1 MDETRFL
8 LEHWRNQL
16 DRNQS
21 AQYLSAEHCRR
32 INNWLGMPVIACT
45 AIVGST
51 VFATLSDAFGH
62 SVWLTI
68 ALGLM
73 SVTAAVLA
81 SLQTFLKYSE
91 RAEKH
96 LTAHRQF
103 SRLKRDVE
111 FLLAFP
117 PKPEEARS
125 TIASLRA
132 RIDQAIDEAVP
143 PLERVW
149 RRVRPEDGEE
159 SLHESR
165 FKSEAPLEPKRVIK
179 PALRNPTQPEDQT

>member
-1 MDETRFL
+1 MDETRLL
-8 LEHWRNQL
+8 LERWRKQL
-16 DRNQS
+16 ERLQS

-32 INNWLGMPVIACT
+32 INNWLGIPVIACT

-51 VFATLSDAFGH
+51 VFAALSDAFGD
-62 SVWLTI
+62 SIWIKI
-68 ALGLM
+68 ALGLL
-73 SVTAAVLA
+73 SLTAAVLA

-91 RAEKH
+91 RAERH
-96 LTAHRQF
+96 LTAHRNF
-103 SRLKRDVE
+103 SRLKREVE
-111 FLLAFP
+111 VLLAFP

-125 TIASLRA
+125 TIASLRT

-159 SLHESR
+159 PLHESR
-165 FKSEAPLEPKRVIK
+165 CKSE
-179 PALRNPTQPEDQT
+179 

>member
-1 MDETRFL
+1 MQETKLL
-8 LEHWRNQL
+8 LERWRNQL
-16 DRNQS
+16 ERLQS

-68 ALGLM
+68 ALGFM

-96 LTAHRQF
+96 LTANRQF
-103 SRLKRDVE
+103 NRLKRQVE

-117 PKPEEARS
+117 PKPEESRS
-125 TIASLRA
+125 TIANLKTQ
-132 RIDQAIDEAVP
+132 IDQAMDEAVP

-149 RRVRPEDGEE
+149 RRVCPENGEQPLRE
-159 SLHESR
+159 SDL
-165 FKSEAPLEPKRVIK
+165 KSEGPFK
-179 PALRNPTQPEDQT
+179 P